1 MGILKEPDWDDFV
14 IKSKPLT
21 EKQAKALSEHIAKR
35 KFENKKLLEE
45 KKMVSK

>member
-1 MGILKEPDWDDFV
+1 MGILKEQDWDDFV

-35 KFENKKLLEE
+35 KIENKKQSAE
-45 KKMVSK
+45 KKVASS